1 MKENWMKL
9 LFLFLFLLL
18 LTETVLG
25 GKGGRGKRE
34 TKEESEEKEI
44 DSKEKEDES
53 KEKETDVESKEKER
67 EVEAKE
73 RIVGAPMFAR
83 RDEEAPFLLKFQI
96 NDEKNT
102 KNCTGVQITSKHLIS
117 SANCLD
123 FLFDVGNN
131 KLTLLI
137 FILESFRN
145 QCFQMKG

>member
-1 MKENWMKL
+1 MKKDWMKL
-9 LFLFLFLLL
+9 LFFFLFVLL

-25 GKGGRGKRE
+25 GGGKKTGREGRGKRE

-53 KEKETDVESKEKER
+53 KEKEKDVESKEKER

-73 RIVGAPMFAR
+73 RIVGAPVFAR
-83 RDEEAPFLLKFQI
+83 RDEESPFLLKFQI

-123 FLFDVGNN
+123 FLFDVGIIN
-131 KLTLLI
+131 
-137 FILESFRN
+137 
-145 QCFQMKG
+145 